1 MTNTFQSKEYVNEM
15 NDRINDLDQK
25 NNLILPLIDLSK
37 RNNSQFIPKTI

>member
-15 NDRINDLDQK
+15 NDRINDLDQG